1 MMNKLVQLLQ
11 PVEGEL
17 EKDVK
22 SAFCFVVMK
31 VTIFKAFL
39 FRIIFNMEI
48 LQYTIYFIGKD
59 EIQVRRPQLQ
69 MTFNSCKS
77 ANHA

>member
-31 VTIFKAFL
+31 VPIFKAFL
-39 FRIIFNMEI
+39 FRIIFNMDGYMISSPWLKWIRVIDYLE
-48 LQYTIYFIGKD
+48 TKRDKVG
-59 EIQVRRPQLQ
+59 E
-69 MTFNSCKS
+69 
-77 ANHA
+77 